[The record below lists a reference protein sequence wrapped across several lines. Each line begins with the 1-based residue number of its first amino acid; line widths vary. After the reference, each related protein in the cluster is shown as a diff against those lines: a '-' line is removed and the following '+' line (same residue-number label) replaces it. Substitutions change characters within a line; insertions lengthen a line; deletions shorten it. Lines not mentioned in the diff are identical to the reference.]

1 MRTYEAD
8 WTVRSVQAMPSGE
21 RFRRFRRRVREGF
34 GILALAL
41 ALATGSQAQ
50 DAAPVPLPPEAPVDL
65 TFHDGDFTLP
75 QLALPA
81 FPVFDAPAQPRMA
94 ERVLT
99 VPAPPDIAAAVG
111 ESLKVLPLAQRI
123 EARLGA
129 NDAAWPSRLPKRE
142 REAVAAFYAARSHAP
157 IWIADGRFRPEAAHL
172 LDRLGRAAEDALS
185 PSDYLAPRIDVLPPG
200 GGLDVLA
207 DADIRL
213 SALAVLYARDARG
226 GRLDPVRLSNLIT
239 PELKLPAAADVLE
252 ALAGSGRPGDVL
264 AGFNPPHPGY
274 RALKATLAD
283 IRSRRPDTPVA
294 VPRGRALKVGM
305 SDPRVPLVRARFG
318 LGPAEDDEKLYD
330 ERVASA
336 VADFQKKNGLP
347 ASGILTDRT
356 VSLLSGAPAPSEAR
370 IVANMERWRWLPE
383 DLGARH
389 IIVNIPEFALRLVE
403 DGEVRHTA
411 RVIVGKVDTPT
422 PIFSDEMEFAVI
434 NPSWYIPPS
443 IMKNEILPGLARDP
457 NYAAARGYEVVRRG
471 DRISVRQPPGERNA
485 LGFIKFMFP
494 NRHAVYIHDTPNRKL
509 FGAERRAFSHGCV
522 RVDQPFRLADFVF
535 GETWSEPRLKALIGK
550 GERTI
555 RLPRPLPVH
564 LVYFTLE
571 QRDGVLRG
579 RDDLYGVDGKIAE
592 ALGLRG

>member
-1 MRTYEAD
+1 
-8 WTVRSVQAMPSGE
+8 MPSRE
-21 RFRRFRRRVREGF
+21 RIRRLRRRVREGF

-50 DAAPVPLPPEAPVDL
+50 TGAGVPLPPELQVDL

-81 FPVFDAPAQPRMA
+81 MPVFDAAQAPAPQGSGP
-94 ERVLT
+94 VLA
-99 VPAPPDIAAAVG
+99 VPAIPDIAPAVDA
-111 ESLKVLPLAQRI
+111 SLKAMPLALRI
-123 EARLGA
+123 EARL
-129 NDAAWPSRLPKRE
+129 AAGDQSWPRRLPRRE
-142 REAVAAFYAARSHAP
+142 REAIAAFYAARGHAP
-157 IWIADGRFRPEAAHL
+157 LWIGDKRFEPAGEAVLA
-172 LDRLGRAAEDALS
+172 RLARAGEDALN
-185 PSDYLAPRIDVLPPG
+185 PADYVAPRIDVLPPG

-207 DADIRL
+207 DAEIRL

-226 GRLDPVRLSNLIT
+226 GRIEPSRLSNLIT
-239 PELKLPAAADVLE
+239 PDLRLPGAADVLPALAASSDPGARLATFNPVHPGYAALRE
-252 ALAGSGRPGDVL
+252 ALAEL
-264 AGFNPPHPGY
+264 
-274 RALKATLAD
+274 RA
-283 IRSRRPDTPVA
+283 RRPDAPVS

-318 LGPAEDDEKLYD
+318 LGPTEDAADIYD
-330 ERVASA
+330 ERIASA
-336 VADFQKKNGLP
+336 VAEFQKKNGLP
-347 ASGILTDRT
+347 ASGVLTDRT
-356 VSLLSGAPAPSEAR
+356 VSLLSGPPAARSEAR
-370 IVANMERWRWLPE
+370 LIANMERWRWLPD

-389 IIVNIPEFALRLVE
+389 ILVNIPEFSLRLVE
-403 DGEVRHTA
+403 DGAVRHTA
-411 RVIVGKVDTPT
+411 RVIVGKTETPT
-422 PIFSDEMEFAVI
+422 PIFSGEMSFAVV

-471 DRISVRQPPGERNA
+471 NQISVRQPPGERNA

-494 NRHAVYIHDTPNRKL
+494 NRHAVYLHDTPNRRL

-535 GETWSEPRLKALIGK
+535 GETWSEPKLKALIGK
-550 GERTI
+550 GERT
-555 RLPRPLPVH
+555 LKLAQSLPVH
-564 LVYFTLE
+564 LVYFTLQAE
-571 QRDGVLRG
+571 EGAIRV